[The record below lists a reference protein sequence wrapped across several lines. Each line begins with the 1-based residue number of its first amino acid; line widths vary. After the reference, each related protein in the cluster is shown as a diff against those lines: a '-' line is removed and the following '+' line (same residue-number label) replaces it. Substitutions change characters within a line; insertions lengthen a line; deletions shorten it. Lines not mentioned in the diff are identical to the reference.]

1 MPISSSVAPN
11 NRYMLWAWIGEN
23 RSDLEKS
30 GLLLEKRN
38 LIIHLFCNNAYIE
51 LLADVAIGISSQD
64 SVGLQ
69 LE

>member
-11 NRYMLWAWIGEN
+11 NRYMQWAWIGEN

-38 LIIHLFCNNAYIE
+38 LIIQLFWNNTSIE
-51 LLADVAIGISSQD
+51 LLADVAIGISP
-64 SVGLQ
+64 
-69 LE
+69 